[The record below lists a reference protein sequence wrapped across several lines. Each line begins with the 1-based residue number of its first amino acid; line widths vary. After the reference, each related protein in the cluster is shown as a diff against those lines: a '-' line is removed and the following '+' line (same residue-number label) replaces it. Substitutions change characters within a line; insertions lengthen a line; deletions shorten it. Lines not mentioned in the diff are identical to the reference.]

1 MLMGYARVSTA
12 DRQDTAVQ
20 VEALKQAGAQRVFED
35 YASGGRWDRP
45 QLQRM
50 IDFLREGDCV
60 VVWKLDRLSRS
71 LRDLL
76 HIMDLIT
83 ERNAGFRSL
92 TEAIDTTVPAGRMLM
107 QMLGSF
113 AKFEREMI
121 RERTRAGLNAAR
133 DRGQLLGRPPK
144 LTRQQRAEIV
154 DMVVA
159 GRHTGADAARL
170 FRVSPTTVS
179 RVVGPA
185 KRVAGAMD
193 NARRS
198 SDQVPN

>member
-20 VEALKQAGAQRVFED
+20 VEALKEAGAQRVFED

-50 IDFLREGDCV
+50 MDFLREGDCV

-113 AKFEREMI
+113 AEFEREMI

-144 LTRQQRAEIV
+144 LTAQQRAEII

-185 KRVAGAMD
+185 KRTAEPTD
-193 NARRS
+193 EDKRS
-198 SDQVPN
+198 GDEITN